1 MKFIFYELLLFIL
14 LKLLLVFNFATL
26 VPLKEYIILNNFQLT
41 FTIFTIIIQ
50 IDIFTKELYL
60 HIDKCIKK

>member
-14 LKLLLVFNFATL
+14 LKLVFNFATL

-50 IDIFTKELYL
+50 IDVFTKELYL